1 MNGNALVKKLLFG
14 KMQKGQLILSVAGT
28 ALGLFIMMTGVMM
41 WQDVRRILTEK
52 DMLGD
57 DYIVISKKISL
68 LNTLSGGPGRF
79 SEEEVTE
86 LKALKA
92 IDDIGAFT
100 PSKFKVSMELSADYG
115 KMSGQLLK
123 TDMFL
128 EAVPDAFVDIEK
140 EEWQWKPGNGTVPL
154 VIPADIIK
162 QYNHAFAGSQNLP
175 VIPEGMLKKVKFS
188 MRIGEG
194 EKTEILE
201 GRIAGF
207 TNRINSILV
216 PQSFLD
222 YGNKNYSEGKVTR
235 PSRLI
240 LHAQDPTS
248 PELMQFFR
256 NKGYE
261 LNEEKLKAS
270 RTNALL
276 QVIMLAVA
284 MLGVFIV
291 LLALLGFIQYTQL
304 LAYRSAYEIQTL
316 HWIGYKTSD
325 LHKPY
330 TRFSVINLAM
340 AFVSG
345 SLLLY
350 ATHLKL
356 SEELVSRGFEI
367 ALNGWKTALISGL
380 IMACLMFFISFTA
393 VKKQVETLAR

>member
-1 MNGNALVKKLLFG
+1 MNTSFVKKLLFG
-14 KMQKGQLILSVAGT
+14 KMKKAQLILSVAGT

-41 WQDVRRILTEK
+41 WLDVRRILTDK

-68 LNTLSGGPGRF
+68 MNTLSGGPGRF
-79 SEEEVTE
+79 SDEDVAE
-86 LKALKA
+86 LKKLKA

-100 PSKFKVSMELSADYG
+100 PGKFKVSMELSGEYG
-115 KMSGQLLK
+115 NMGGQMLK

-128 EAVPDAFVDIEK
+128 EAVPDAFVDIEQEDWK
-140 EEWQWKPGNGTVPL
+140 WKPGDKSLPL

-175 VIPEGMLKKVKFS
+175 VIPESMFKKVKFKLLV
-188 MRIGEG
+188 GEG
-194 EKTEILE
+194 DKTEVLV
-201 GRIAGF
+201 GNIAGF
-207 TNRINSILV
+207 SNRINSILV

-222 YGNKNYSEGKVTR
+222 YGNKNYGEGKIAR

-240 LHAQDPTS
+240 LHAQDPSS

-276 QVIMLAVA
+276 QVIMLSVA
-284 MLGVFIV
+284 LLGIFIV

-316 HWIGYKTSD
+316 HWIGYKTSQ
-325 LHKPY
+325 LNAPY
-330 TRFSVINLAM
+330 TRFSAINLAI
-340 AFVSG
+340 AFIG
-345 SLLLY
+345 GAALLMV
-350 ATHLKL
+350 ANFKL
-356 SEELVSRGFEI
+356 SSELNARGFEV
-367 ALNGWKTALISGL
+367 ALIGWKTAILVGV
-380 IMACLMFFISFTA
+380 IMACLMFFISYLA

>member
-1 MNGNALVKKLLFG
+1 MNAVPVKKLLFG
-14 KMQKGQLILSVAGT
+14 KMRKGQLILSVIGT
-28 ALGLFIMMTGVMM
+28 AMGLFIMMTGVMM
-41 WQDVRRILTEK
+41 WQDVRRILTDK

-79 SEEEVTE
+79 SEEDIAE

-92 IDDIGAFT
+92 IDGIGAFT
-100 PSKFKVSMELSADYG
+100 PGKFKVSMELSADYG
-115 KMSGQLLK
+115 KLSGQLLK

-128 EAVPDAFVDIEK
+128 EAVPDGFIDIEQD
-140 EEWQWKPGNGTVPL
+140 EWQWKPGRGLVPI

-162 QYNHAFAGSQNLP
+162 QYNHAFAASQNLP
-175 VIPEGMLKKVKFS
+175 VIPEAMLKKVKFS
-188 MRIGEG
+188 LRIGEG
-194 EKTEILE
+194 EKTEVLE

-207 TNRINSILV
+207 SNRINSILV

-222 YGNKNYSEGKVTR
+222 YGNKNYSEGTANK

-240 LHAQDPTS
+240 LHAKDPTA

-276 QVIMLAVA
+276 QIIMLCVA
-284 MLGVFIV
+284 LLGVFIV

-316 HWIGYKTSD
+316 HWIGYRTSE
-325 LHKPY
+325 LNKPY
-330 TRFSVINLAM
+330 TRFSLINLAIAFGM
-340 AFVSG
+340 AGVF
-345 SLLLY
+345 
-350 ATHLKL
+350 
-356 SEELVSRGFEI
+356 LVSAHWKISSILAERGFDI
-367 ALNGWKTALISGL
+367 ALQGWKIAIPVGFL
-380 IMACLMFFISFTA
+380 MACTMFFISFVA